1 MVISSVTVC
10 SDCESMVRCLQFE
23 SMVRESDGGRR
34 SLEGRRRVLGAVLSR
49 GSCSW
54 KQDSSTKRGRLEV
67 VANYDRKMLQIKR
80 GNSHTLHGNPE
91 YAPQRRRDRPPVPS
105 PPYSTLPKLP
115 VRGGGGRVRFSGAR
129 ALAKRKAVG
138 LPLARTN
145 FHSFGGG
152 AVSTALSA
160 VRPSAPSK
168 QRGGERK
175 GRFPT
180 LPGTGQ
186 SSDTHSH
193 S

>member
-1 MVISSVTVC
+1 MPGSSHANYGAGSSLRKLEGRLIERPSSPHGTELHANDRGGQWLGNQQRHRLLRLRVHGAL
-10 SDCESMVRCLQFE
+10 SAVR
-23 SMVRESDGGRR
+23 VHGARDGGRR

-138 LPLARTN
+138 LKY
-145 FHSFGGG
+145 H
-152 AVSTALSA
+152 
-160 VRPSAPSK
+160 
-168 QRGGERK
+168 
-175 GRFPT
+175 
-180 LPGTGQ
+180 
-186 SSDTHSH
+186 
-193 S
+193 

>member
-23 SMVRESDGGRR
+23 SMVRETEAEGPWKVVEECWALFSVVEAARGSKTRRR
-34 SLEGRRRVLGAVLSR
+34 SGGVF
-49 GSCSW
+49 
-54 KQDSSTKRGRLEV
+54 EV